1 MAPTMPAAHDL
12 DDATLR
18 ALIPRLRR
26 FARSLVHEPA
36 AADDLVQGTL
46 ERALTHGGTRHTP
59 DALQSWLFSILY
71 RQFVDE
77 HRRGQRWRRLAQL
90 FGGGEAD
97 TAPSAERVASAHASL
112 AAFDTLPSEQRALL
126 LLVSV
131 EGFSY
136 REVADTLGVPVGTVM
151 SRLARARQA
160 LRAASETDPKP
171 ARPTLKVLR

>member
-1 MAPTMPAAHDL
+1 MTVPATDL
-12 DDATLR
+12 DDATLH

-36 AADDLVQGTL
+36 AADDLVQATL
-46 ERALTHGGTRHTP
+46 ERALVHGRSRHTP
-59 DALQSWLFSILY
+59 AALQGWLFSVLY

-77 HRRGQRWRRLAQL
+77 HRRALRWRRLAQL
-90 FGGGEAD
+90 FGQAEPEH
-97 TAPSAERVASAHASL
+97 APSAERVTASRATL
-112 AAFDTLPSEQRALL
+112 AAFDTLPAEQRALL

-136 REVADTLGVPVGTVM
+136 RQVADTLGVPIGTVM

-160 LRAASETDPKP
+160 LRVASDAAPGPT
-171 ARPTLKVLR
+171 RPVLKVLR